1 MTKQNDS
8 RGGIMEE
15 LFTVNKGAL
24 MYHIEFC
31 SSVLNCVDEE
41 VQEEYRQADGKYK
54 VKVYLLASD
63 KLVFKLVDPKE
74 PSKERLIKIALLSYP
89 IKATDVIKAYHIA
102 QKVLAGEWE
111 NFL

>member
-1 MTKQNDS
+1 MDKYK
-8 RGGIMEE
+8 IMKE

-31 SSVLNCVDEE
+31 SSMLNCVNEE
-41 VQEEYRQADGKYK
+41 VREEYRQVDGKYK

-63 KLVFKLVDPKE
+63 KLAIKLVDPKE
-74 PSKERLIKIALLSYP
+74 PAKTNLIKTALLPYP
-89 IKATDVIKAYHIA
+89 IKATDVIKAYQIA